1 MILSPMRFK
10 NFVWP
15 HNPRVYSITYERKLA
30 VHKIPFGRH
39 YLQSLGQT
47 RRVLKGEGEFVGQG
61 AYDTFKALANVF
73 YEETPGVLVHPV
85 WMATTA
91 WFAGLELR
99 QEPRR
104 DYVAYSF
111 EFWEVL
117 SNSSTTGLT
126 AVAAGERGTAAVS
139 SSVSGSGAASGT
151 APAAVQEWYTVVKG
165 DTLWGLSKRYGM
177 ALSRLIDLNPQISN
191 PNLIYAGQKVRIK

>member
-15 HNPRVYSITYERKLA
+15 HNPRVYSIAFERKLA
-30 VHKIPFGRH
+30 VHKIPFGR
-39 YLQSLGQT
+39 YRVQSLGQT
-47 RRVLKGEGEFVGQG
+47 RRVLRGQGEFAGER
-61 AYDTFKALANVF
+61 AYETFKALASIF

-85 WMATTA
+85 WMTTTA

-111 EFWEVL
+111 EFREVVDGDGEGTL
-117 SNSSTTGLT
+117 SARPGTSPPLASSRVLPKISTSCGWMPQPKRAQKHERQKASWHYQAHCGLAGKLT
-126 AVAAGERGTAAVS
+126 ASWSLWNPRGL
-139 SSVSGSGAASGT
+139 GSG
-151 APAAVQEWYTVVKG
+151 
-165 DTLWGLSKRYGM
+165 
-177 ALSRLIDLNPQISN
+177 
-191 PNLIYAGQKVRIK
+191 

>member
-15 HNPRVYSITYERKLA
+15 HNPRVYSIAFERKLA
-30 VHKIPFGRH
+30 VHKIPFGR
-39 YLQSLGQT
+39 YRVQSLGQT
-47 RRVLKGEGEFVGQG
+47 RRVLRGQGEFAGEG
-61 AYDTFKALANVF
+61 AYDTFKALASVF

-85 WMATTA
+85 WMTTTA

-111 EFWEVL
+111 EFWEVVDGDGEGTL
-117 SNSSTTGLT
+117 SAGQGRTAPEPARAGRTPRAGGTPWQRGTPCGGSPSGTGRRWNGLWSSTRTSAT
-126 AVAAGERGTAAVS
+126 PT
-139 SSVSGSGAASGT
+139 
-151 APAAVQEWYTVVKG
+151 
-165 DTLWGLSKRYGM
+165 
-177 ALSRLIDLNPQISN
+177 
-191 PNLIYAGQKVRIK
+191 

>member
-15 HNPRVYSITYERKLA
+15 HNPRTYTITYERNIA

-47 RRVLKGEGEFVGQG
+47 RRVLKGEGEFVGDE
-61 AYDTFKALANVF
+61 AYNTFKALANVF

-85 WMATTA
+85 WMTTTV

-104 DYVAYSF
+104 DYAAYSF
-111 EFWEVL
+111 EFWEVM
-117 SNSSTTGLT
+117 SDGNTTELT
-126 AVAAGERGTAAVS
+126 TVTAGSGGT
-139 SSVSGSGAASGT
+139 SGAAAQQG
-151 APAAVQEWYTVVKG
+151 EWYTVVRG
-165 DTLWGLSKRYGM
+165 DTLWGLSRRCGVP
-177 ALSRLIDLNPQISN
+177 LSQIIALNPNIRN
-191 PNLIYAGQKVRIK
+191 PNLIFVGQKVRIR

>member
-10 NFVWP
+10 SFVWP
-15 HNPRVYSITYERKLA
+15 HNPRVYSITYERKIA

-47 RRVLKGEGEFVGQG
+47 RRVLKGEGEFVGKG
-61 AYDTFKALANVF
+61 AYDKFKELATVF
-73 YEETPGVLVHPV
+73 YEETPGTLVHPV
-85 WMATTA
+85 WMTTMA

-117 SNSSTTGLT
+117 PDNDTTELT
-126 AVAAGERGTAAVS
+126 AVTVNSVGAPAVSAAV
-139 SSVSGSGAASGT
+139 GAA
-151 APAAVQEWYTVVKG
+151 QEEWYTVVKG
-165 DTLWGLSKRYGM
+165 DTLWGLSMRYGVP
-177 ALSRLIDLNPQISN
+177 LSRIIDLNPDIRN
-191 PNLIYAGQKVRIK
+191 PNLIYVGQRVRIT

>member
-1 MILSPMRFK
+1 MRFK

-15 HNPRVYSITYERKLA
+15 HNPRVYSITYERKIA

-47 RRVLKGEGEFVGQG
+47 RRVMKGEGEFVGEG
-61 AYDTFKALANVF
+61 AYDKFKELATVF
-73 YEETPGVLVHPV
+73 YEETPGTLVHPV
-85 WMATTA
+85 WVTTTA

-111 EFWEVL
+111 EFWEVI
-117 SNSSTTGLT
+117 SDGTTELT
-126 AVAAGERGTAAVS
+126 TVAVGGHGTAA
-139 SSVSGSGAASGT
+139 GGEAA
-151 APAAVQEWYTVVKG
+151 QKEWYTVVKG
-165 DTLWGLSKRYGM
+165 DTLWELSQRYGVP
-177 ALSRLIDLNPQISN
+177 LDQIIDLNPDIRN
-191 PNLIYAGQKVRIK
+191 PNLIYVGQRVRIK

>member
-15 HNPRVYSITYERKLA
+15 HNPRVYTIAFERKMA

-47 RRVLKGEGEFVGQG
+47 RRVLRGEGEFVGEH
-61 AYDTFKALANVF
+61 AYDTFKQLATVF

-85 WMATTA
+85 WMTTTV
-91 WFAGLELR
+91 WFAALELR
-99 QEPRR
+99 QAPRR

-111 EFWEVL
+111 EFWEMGAIAGQPTL
-117 SNSSTTGLT
+117 STRPLEQPG
-126 AVAAGERGTAAVS
+126 GD
-139 SSVSGSGAASGT
+139 GAE
-151 APAAVQEWYTVVKG
+151 APAEGAQAQYHTVVRG
-165 DTLWGLSKRYGM
+165 DTLWELARRYGVS
-177 ALSRLIDLNPQISN
+177 LNRIVELNPSIRN
-191 PNLIYAGQKVRIK
+191 PNLIYPGQKVRLK

>member
-15 HNPRVYSITYERKLA
+15 HNPRVYSIAFERKLA
-30 VHKIPFGRH
+30 VHKIPFGR
-39 YLQSLGQT
+39 YRVQSLGQT
-47 RRVLKGEGEFVGQG
+47 RRVLRGQGEFAGEG
-61 AYDTFKALANVF
+61 AYDTFKALASVF

-85 WMATTA
+85 WMTTTA

-111 EFWEVL
+111 EFWEENDL
-117 SNSSTTGLT
+117 RGGIATRTTEHPSGGTASTP
-126 AVAAGERGTAAVS
+126 AAGAQAR
-139 SSVSGSGAASGT
+139 
-151 APAAVQEWYTVVKG
+151 WHTVAKG
-165 DTLWGLSKRYGM
+165 DTLWAIAAKYYGKGSEYSKIAG
-177 ALSRLIDLNPQISN
+177 ANTDKISN
-191 PNLIYAGQKVRIK
+191 PNLIYPGQVLTLP